1 MTPRIHFID
10 SKEIF
15 DMRTRT
21 ILFLLAMVLAGFGNG
36 GVAPA
41 FGQEQDEDV
50 RGAFLT
56 TRPKPVEKSS
66 PSATTSRP
74 NRRRPKTSQA
84 KASGSAS
91 VAIGTTNTSVA
102 AGAKTELKT
111 EGVAAEKPKAQ
122 KMGLGLTLFTRDSNG
137 LSVRADPS
145 RVFRSGERVR
155 VLLETNTDGY
165 LYIFNTTDGG
175 KPVMIYPNAELD
187 EGGNYIQSHV
197 PFEIPSS
204 TASQER
210 LRWFTFDK
218 NAGAERLFFVF
229 TRDPLPLIPTE
240 DDLINYC
247 KQDENRCPIKPE
259 TQLWV
264 KIQTELS
271 APVQVAKSDRYGKAQ
286 TSAEIDASTRGLG
299 LSKEDPEPSLVMMR
313 ASTDANVLVAMLEL
327 IHK

>member
-1 MTPRIHFID
+1 
-10 SKEIF
+10 
-15 DMRTRT
+15 MRTRT
-21 ILFLLAMVLAGFGNG
+21 ILFLLAMVLGGFGTG
-36 GVAPA
+36 GVAPS
-41 FGQEQDEDV
+41 FGQAQEEDV

-66 PSATTSRP
+66 PSATAARP
-74 NRRRPKTSQA
+74 SRRRPSQA

-91 VAIGTTNTSVA
+91 VKIGTSNTSVA
-102 AGAKTELKT
+102 VGAKTELKT
-111 EGVAAEKPKAQ
+111 DGVAAEKPKAQ
-122 KMGLGLTLFTRDSNG
+122 KIGLGLTLFARDSNG

-204 TASQER
+204 TAREER
-210 LRWFTFDK
+210 LRWLTFDK
-218 NAGAERLFFVF
+218 YAGAERLFFVF
-229 TRDPLPLIPTE
+229 ARDPLPLVPTE
-240 DDLINYC
+240 DNLINYC
-247 KQDENRCPIKPE
+247 KQDENKCPIKPE
-259 TQLWV
+259 TDLWL

-271 APVQVAKSDRYGKAQ
+271 APVQVAKSERYGKAQ
-286 TSAEIDASTRGLG
+286 TAIEHDATTRGLG
-299 LSKEDPEPSLVMMR
+299 LSKDDPEPSLVMMR
-313 ASTDANVLVAMLEL
+313 ASTDASILVAMLEL

>member
-1 MTPRIHFID
+1 
-10 SKEIF
+10 
-15 DMRTRT
+15 MRTRT
-21 ILFLLAMVLAGFGNG
+21 LLFLLAIVLASFGTG
-36 GVAPA
+36 AVVPA
-41 FGQEQDEDV
+41 FGQEQEEDV

-66 PSATTSRP
+66 STATTPRP
-74 NRRRPKTSQA
+74 SRRRPKTSQA
-84 KASGSAS
+84 SGSAS
-91 VAIGTTNTSVA
+91 VGISTTNTSVA
-102 AGAKTELKT
+102 AGAKTQVKT
-111 EGVAAEKPKAQ
+111 DGMAGEKPKTQ
-122 KMGLGLTLFTRDSNG
+122 KLGLGLTLFTRDSNG

-145 RVFRSGERVR
+145 RIFRSGERVR

-204 TASQER
+204 TASEER

-218 NAGAERLFFVF
+218 YAGAERLFFVF
-229 TRDPLPLIPTE
+229 TRDPLPLVPTE

-247 KQDENRCPIKPE
+247 KKDESKCPIKPE
-259 TQLWV
+259 TELWV

-271 APVQVAKSDRYGKAQ
+271 APVQVARSERYGKAQ
-286 TSAEIDASTRGLG
+286 TSVEHDASTRGLG

-313 ASTDANVLVAMLEL
+313 ASTDASILVAMLEL

>member
-1 MTPRIHFID
+1 MTARVNVID

-21 ILFLLAMVLAGFGNG
+21 ILFLLAMVLTGFGNG
-36 GVAPA
+36 GVAPS
-41 FGQEQDEDV
+41 FGQEQNEDV

-56 TRPKPVEKSS
+56 TRPKPAEKSS
-66 PSATTSRP
+66 SSATTRP

-91 VAIGTTNTSVA
+91 VAIGTTKPSVA
-102 AGAKTELKT
+102 VEAKTETKT
-111 EGVAAEKPKAQ
+111 DVATENPKVK
-122 KMGLGLTLFTRDSNG
+122 KMGLGLTLFTRDPNG
-137 LSVRADPS
+137 MSVRADPS

-204 TASQER
+204 TAREER

-247 KQDENRCPIKPE
+247 KQDVNRCPIKPE

-313 ASTDANVLVAMLEL
+313 ASTEANVLVAMLEL

>member
-1 MTPRIHFID
+1 
-10 SKEIF
+10 
-15 DMRTRT
+15 MRTRT
-21 ILFLLAMVLAGFGNG
+21 ILFLLAMVLGGFGTG
-36 GVAPA
+36 GVAPS
-41 FGQEQDEDV
+41 FGQAQEEDV

-66 PSATTSRP
+66 PSATAARP
-74 NRRRPKTSQA
+74 SRRRPSQA

-91 VAIGTTNTSVA
+91 VKIGTSNTSVA
-102 AGAKTELKT
+102 VGAKTELKT
-111 EGVAAEKPKAQ
+111 DEVAVEKPKAQ
-122 KMGLGLTLFTRDSNG
+122 KIGLGLTLFARDSNG

-204 TASQER
+204 TAREER
-210 LRWFTFDK
+210 LRWLTFDK
-218 NAGAERLFFVF
+218 YAGAERLFFVF
-229 TRDPLPLIPTE
+229 ARDPLPLVPTE
-240 DDLINYC
+240 DNLINYC
-247 KQDENRCPIKPE
+247 KQDENKCPIKPE
-259 TQLWV
+259 TDLWL

-271 APVQVAKSDRYGKAQ
+271 APVQVAKSERYGKAQ
-286 TSAEIDASTRGLG
+286 TAIEHDATTRGLG
-299 LSKEDPEPSLVMMR
+299 LSKDDPEPSLVMMR
-313 ASTDANVLVAMLEL
+313 ASTDASILVAMLEL